1 MVRHIVL
8 WSLEGNLTKQE
19 KKETVGKI
27 KELLEPIKEKVPG
40 AVKVEVIINELDSS
54 NRDVALISEF
64 TDTEALAAYQVHP
77 DHLAA
82 KEYLD
87 PWQATEPAWITS
99 IKDGVGIWHGVRNV
113 KTNIGKESPYVPIAE
128 KRW

>member
-19 KKETVGKI
+19 KKETAEKI

-64 TDTEALAAYQVHP
+64 TDTEALTCLSGASGSSGSKGIY
-77 DHLAA
+77 
-82 KEYLD
+82 
-87 PWQATEPAWITS
+87 WIRGRQQS
-99 IKDGVGIWHGVRNV
+99 LPGLRVLRMVLVYGMVS
-113 KTNIGKESPYVPIAE
+113 EM
-128 KRW
+128 

>member
-1 MVRHIVL
+1 MVRHIVM

-19 KKETVGKI
+19 KKETAGKI

-64 TDTEALAAYQVHP
+64 TDTEAGCLSGASGSSGSKGIY
-77 DHLAA
+77 
-82 KEYLD
+82 
-87 PWQATEPAWITS
+87 WIRGRQQS
-99 IKDGVGIWHGVRNV
+99 LPGLRVLRMVLVYGMVS
-113 KTNIGKESPYVPIAE
+113 EM
-128 KRW
+128 

>member
-19 KKETVGKI
+19 KKETAGKI

-64 TDTEALAAYQVHP
+64 TDTEALAAYQVH
-77 DHLAA
+77 LAA
-82 KEYLD
+82 KEYIGSVAGNRACLD
-87 PWQATEPAWITS
+87 YE
-99 IKDGVGIWHGVRNV
+99 
-113 KTNIGKESPYVPIAE
+113 Y
-128 KRW
+128 

>member
-1 MVRHIVL
+1 M

-19 KKETVGKI
+19 KKETAGKI
-27 KELLEPIKEKVPG
+27 KELLEPIKE
-40 AVKVEVIINELDSS
+40 KVEVIINELDSS

-82 KEYLD
+82 KEYIGSVAGNRACLD
-87 PWQATEPAWITS
+87 YE
-99 IKDGVGIWHGVRNV
+99 
-113 KTNIGKESPYVPIAE
+113 Y
-128 KRW
+128 

>member
-1 MVRHIVL
+1 MEFGRQ
-8 WSLEGNLTKQE
+8 SDKTG
-19 KKETVGKI
+19 KERDRREDQ
-27 KELLEPIKEKVPG
+27 ELLEPIKEKVPG

-82 KEYLD
+82 KEYIGSVAGNRACLD
-87 PWQATEPAWITS
+87 YE
-99 IKDGVGIWHGVRNV
+99 
-113 KTNIGKESPYVPIAE
+113 Y
-128 KRW
+128 

>member
-40 AVKVEVIINELDSS
+40 AVKVEVLS
-54 NRDVALISEF
+54 LI
-64 TDTEALAAYQVHP
+64 H
-77 DHLAA
+77 
-82 KEYLD
+82 
-87 PWQATEPAWITS
+87 I
-99 IKDGVGIWHGVRNV
+99 
-113 KTNIGKESPYVPIAE
+113 
-128 KRW
+128 

>member
-1 MVRHIVL
+1 MESGRQ
-8 WSLEGNLTKQE
+8 SDKTG
-19 KKETVGKI
+19 KERDRREDQGVTGAHQ
-27 KELLEPIKEKVPG
+27 VPG

-82 KEYLD
+82 KEYIGSVAGNRACLD
-87 PWQATEPAWITS
+87 YE
-99 IKDGVGIWHGVRNV
+99 
-113 KTNIGKESPYVPIAE
+113 Y
-128 KRW
+128 

>member
-1 MVRHIVL
+1 MESGRQSDKTGKERDRREDQGVTGAHQR
-8 WSLEGNLTKQE
+8 EGS
-19 KKETVGKI
+19 
-27 KELLEPIKEKVPG
+27 G

-82 KEYLD
+82 KEYIGSVAGNRACLD
-87 PWQATEPAWITS
+87 YE
-99 IKDGVGIWHGVRNV
+99 
-113 KTNIGKESPYVPIAE
+113 Y
-128 KRW
+128 

>member
-1 MVRHIVL
+1 MESGRQFDKT
-8 WSLEGNLTKQE
+8 G
-19 KKETVGKI
+19 KERDRREDQGVT
-27 KELLEPIKEKVPG
+27 G

-82 KEYLD
+82 KEYIGSVAGNRACLD
-87 PWQATEPAWITS
+87 YE
-99 IKDGVGIWHGVRNV
+99 
-113 KTNIGKESPYVPIAE
+113 Y
-128 KRW
+128 

>member
-1 MVRHIVL
+1 MVRHIVM

-19 KKETVGKI
+19 KKETAGKI

-64 TDTEALAAYQVHP
+64 TDTEVLAAYQVHP

-82 KEYLD
+82 KEYIGSVAGNRACLD
-87 PWQATEPAWITS
+87 YE
-99 IKDGVGIWHGVRNV
+99 
-113 KTNIGKESPYVPIAE
+113 Y
-128 KRW
+128 

>member
-1 MVRHIVL
+1 MEDYMVRHIVM

-19 KKETVGKI
+19 KKETAGKI

-40 AVKVEVIINELDSS
+40 AVKVEVRWLPIRCIRIIWQQRN
-54 NRDVALISEF
+54 I
-64 TDTEALAAYQVHP
+64 
-77 DHLAA
+77 
-82 KEYLD
+82 LD

>member
-1 MVRHIVL
+1 MVRHIVM

-19 KKETVGKI
+19 KKETAEKI

-64 TDTEALAAYQVHP
+64 TDT
-77 DHLAA
+77 
-82 KEYLD
+82 
-87 PWQATEPAWITS
+87 
-99 IKDGVGIWHGVRNV
+99 GVGIWHGVRNV

>member
-1 MVRHIVL
+1 MEDYMVRHIVL

-19 KKETVGKI
+19 KKETAEKI

-82 KEYLD
+82 KEY
-87 PWQATEPAWITS
+87 
-99 IKDGVGIWHGVRNV
+99 
-113 KTNIGKESPYVPIAE
+113 IGSVAGRRACMDYEY
-128 KRW
+128 

>member
-19 KKETVGKI
+19 KKETAEKI

-82 KEYLD
+82 KEY
-87 PWQATEPAWITS
+87 WIRGRQQS
-99 IKDGVGIWHGVRNV
+99 LPGLRVLRMVLVYGMVS
-113 KTNIGKESPYVPIAE
+113 EM
-128 KRW
+128 

>member
-1 MVRHIVL
+1 MVRHIVM

-19 KKETVGKI
+19 KKETAGKI

-77 DHLAA
+77 DHQSLPGLRVLRMVLVYGMVS
-82 KEYLD
+82 EM
-87 PWQATEPAWITS
+87 
-99 IKDGVGIWHGVRNV
+99 
-113 KTNIGKESPYVPIAE
+113 
-128 KRW
+128 

>member
-19 KKETVGKI
+19 KKETAGKI

-54 NRDVALISEF
+54 NRL
-64 TDTEALAAYQVHP
+64 
-77 DHLAA
+77 
-82 KEYLD
+82 
-87 PWQATEPAWITS
+87 
-99 IKDGVGIWHGVRNV
+99 
-113 KTNIGKESPYVPIAE
+113 
-128 KRW
+128 

>member
-19 KKETVGKI
+19 KKETAGKI

-64 TDTEALAAYQVHP
+64 TDTEALAAYQVP
-77 DHLAA
+77 VLKATITQRVVFAEAVAQGKSIFEIDPNGPAALEMLAV
-82 KEYLD
+82 LD
-87 PWQATEPAWITS
+87 ELLQEHAP
-99 IKDGVGIWHGVRNV
+99 
-113 KTNIGKESPYVPIAE
+113 
-128 KRW
+128 

>member
-19 KKETVGKI
+19 KKETAEKI

-54 NRDVALISEF
+54 NRDVALSLQI
-64 TDTEALAAYQVHP
+64 LRRWLPIRCIRIIWQQRNI
-77 DHLAA
+77 
-82 KEYLD
+82 LD